1 MNKNITPTARKTLAA
16 KLITSHPIDSQES
29 LVLALKKAGVV
40 VTQATASR
48 DLVDLGAHRER
59 DHEGVMRYVLPTKA
73 VAVPN
78 NNLLLS
84 ATPSGNLVILRT
96 PPGGAQLL
104 ASSLDQSG
112 LGTLIGT
119 IAGDDTVMAV
129 ASTAQGGE
137 RLSKEIGEFLGIT
150 HVKSARSRSSKKKT
164 QPKKR

>member
-1 MNKNITPTARKTLAA
+1 MNKNITPAARKALAA
-16 KLITSHPIDSQES
+16 KLISSQLIDSQEA
-29 LVLALKKAGVV
+29 LVIALKKTGVV

-59 DHEGVMRYVLPTKA
+59 DRDGVMRYVLPTDA
-73 VAVPN
+73 VVVPN

-84 ATPSGNLVILRT
+84 ATSSGNLVILRT

-104 ASSLDQSG
+104 ASSLDKSG
-112 LGTLIGT
+112 ITALIGT

-129 ASTAQGGE
+129 ASSAQGGA
-137 RLSKEIGEFLGIT
+137 RLSKEIEEFLGST
-150 HVKSARSRSSKKKT
+150 HVKSPRSANSKKKT

>member
-1 MNKNITPTARKTLAA
+1 MNKNITPAARKALAA
-16 KLITSHPIDSQES
+16 KLIASQPIDSQES
-29 LVLALKKAGVV
+29 LVLALKKAGVL

-59 DHEGVMRYVLPTKA
+59 DRDGVMRYVLPTQA
-73 VAVPN
+73 VVAPN

-84 ATPSGNLVILRT
+84 ATASGNLVVLRT

-112 LGTLIGT
+112 IATLIGT

-129 ASTAQGGE
+129 ASSAQGGA
-137 RLSKEIGEFLGIT
+137 RLSKEIEEFLGST
-150 HVKSARSRSSKKKT
+150 HVKSSRSRKKT

>member
-1 MNKNITPTARKTLAA
+1 MSKDITPSARKTLVA
-16 KLITSHPIDSQES
+16 KLIASEPIDSQEA
-29 LVLALKKAGVV
+29 LVHALKKAGVV

-48 DLVDLGAHRER
+48 DLLDLGAHRER
-59 DHEGVMRYVLPTKA
+59 DREGVMRYVLATKA
-73 VAVPN
+73 SVAPN

-112 LGTLIGT
+112 IEDLIGT

-129 ASTAQGGE
+129 ASTAQGGA
-137 RLSKEIGEFLGIT
+137 RLSKEIEDFLGST
-150 HVKSARSRSSKKKT
+150 HVKSARSKTYKKKT

>member
-1 MNKNITPTARKTLAA
+1 MNKNITPAARKALAA
-16 KLITSHPIDSQES
+16 KLIASQPIDSQEA

-59 DHEGVMRYVLPTKA
+59 DRDGVMRYVLPTQA
-73 VAVPN
+73 VAAPN

-84 ATPSGNLVILRT
+84 ATASGNLVILRT

-104 ASSLDQSG
+104 ASSLDQSS
-112 LGTLIGT
+112 LASLIGT

-129 ASTAQGGE
+129 ASSAQGGS
-137 RLSKEIGEFLGIT
+137 RLSKEIEEFLGST
-150 HVKSARSRSSKKKT
+150 HVKSSRSRKKT

>member
-1 MNKNITPTARKTLAA
+1 MNKNITPSARKALAA
-16 KLITSHPIDSQES
+16 KLIASQPIDSQEA
-29 LVLALKKAGVV
+29 LVFALKKSGVV

-59 DHEGVMRYVLPTKA
+59 DRDGVMRYVLPSQA
-73 VAVPN
+73 VVAPN

-104 ASSLDQSG
+104 ASSLDQSS
-112 LGTLIGT
+112 LASLIGT

-129 ASTAQGGE
+129 ASTAQGGA
-137 RLSKEIGEFLGIT
+137 RLSKEIEEFLGST
-150 HVKSARSRSSKKKT
+150 HVKSPRSRRKT

>member
-1 MNKNITPTARKTLAA
+1 MNKNISPAARKALAA
-16 KLITSHPIDSQES
+16 KLIASQPIDSQEA

-59 DHEGVMRYVLPTKA
+59 DRDGVMRYVLPTQA
-73 VAVPN
+73 VVAPN

-84 ATPSGNLVILRT
+84 ARASGNLVILRT

-104 ASSLDQSG
+104 ASSLDQSS
-112 LGTLIGT
+112 LTSLIGT

-129 ASTAQGGE
+129 ASTAQGGA
-137 RLSKEIGEFLGIT
+137 RLSKEIEEFLGST
-150 HVKSARSRSSKKKT
+150 HVKSSRSRKKT

>member
-1 MNKNITPTARKTLAA
+1 MSKNLTPIARKALVAQ
-16 KLITSHPIDSQES
+16 LIASESIDSQDA
-29 LVLALKKAGVV
+29 LVAALKRKGVL

-59 DHEGVMRYVLPTKA
+59 DRQGVMRYVLPTQA
-73 VAVPN
+73 VVAPS

-84 ATPSGNLVILRT
+84 ASPSGNLVILRT

-112 LGTLIGT
+112 IDSLIGT

-129 ASTAQGGE
+129 ASTSQGGA
-137 RLSKEIGEFLGIT
+137 RLSKEIEEFLGST
-150 HVKSARSRSSKKKT
+150 HVKSPRSSSSRKKT